1 MREEFAYF
9 TLGGVFNTYD
19 KKRKIDK
26 AIKSYIKLLKFLKI
40 IISGNQG

>member
-19 KKRKIDK
+19 KKEKFDK
-26 AIKSYIKLLKFLKI
+26 AIKSYIKAIKI
-40 IISGNQG
+40 FENYNKR